1 MWAYVVGP
9 EYPDLRARKNNS
21 ETKRNEVERVRNYD
35 DEACKGKDIQ
45 IHYLIHVQVISSLIL
60 EGPLDF
66 KGF

>member
-1 MWAYVVGP
+1 MGCEGELGASTGQYRAGCMWAYEVGP

-45 IHYLIHVQVISSLIL
+45 IH
-60 EGPLDF
+60 LD
-66 KGF
+66 